1 VTIGGEHGLLGA
13 WVTVGGELRLSRYLL
28 GARITPDGRT
38 AMLMSGRTVRNFQGT
53 GLSNQLFRKLR
64 GEFPNVTKFV
74 FGGDVVDASQKLRSL
89 SQSHYLWVST
99 GE

>member
-1 VTIGGEHGLLGA
+1 MLLFMF
-13 WVTVGGELRLSRYLL
+13 VSTLIYVQVSFL